1 MQCNSPKGANM
12 KDNKIGNNNTNATYD
27 SHPN

>member
-1 MQCNSPKGANM
+1 MQSNAPKGANM
-12 KDNKIGNNNTNATYD
+12 KNDKVGNNNTNAAYD

>member
-12 KDNKIGNNNTNATYD
+12 KDDEVGNNNTNAAYN